1 MQYYKCANKK
11 FKFQSEAID
20 YANWIF
26 KISGIIISVE
36 GVPYAEQQ

>member
-11 FKFQSEAID
+11 FKFKSEAID

-36 GVPYAEQQ
+36 GVPYAKQ